1 MEDSN
6 EGKARVGDRTK
17 GNIHAPGNIEDN
29 INHIWDDIFIDSSS
43 YSIRDTDYR

>member
-29 INHIWDDIFIDSSS
+29 INQIIDDTPI
-43 YSIRDTDYR
+43 SIARINGSTAT